1 MEHLVSIIIP
11 TQNRLHDVIRC
22 IKSILHTRI
31 VKFEIIIVDNAS
43 TDGTYKELVEQFG
56 ETACVKIVFSEIN
69 LGAGGGR
76 NLGAKTAKG
85 DYLLFIDSD
94 NVIDD
99 IMVGL
104 LCETMSFSE
113 VGMVGPLMLYG
124 EKPNKIWTYF
134 ADINPWT
141 SRAFYLG
148 NKEEATQ
155 ILPERIVTGH
165 IPNCFMVRKKDFE
178 KVGGFDEYYI
188 IMYEEADF
196 AERIKK
202 YLKKKIVINTKAITF
217 HHVAYEQN
225 HSGGYSLG
233 IQDPIRAY
241 LLARNRIYFVKKHFK
256 PIQKLFFFLVMN
268 NVTALFY
275 CFHFIK
281 ANRFGFVRSYFK
293 GMYDGIAGL

>member
-1 MEHLVSIIIP
+1 
-11 TQNRLHDVIRC
+11 
-22 IKSILHTRI
+22 

-56 ETACVKIVFSEIN
+56 ETTCVSIVFSEIN
-69 LGAGGGR
+69 LGASGGR

-94 NVIDD
+94 NVIHDK
-99 IMVGL
+99 MVVL
-104 LCETMSFSE
+104 LCETMFFSE

-124 EKPNKIWTYF
+124 ERPDRVWTYF

-141 SRAFYLG
+141 SRASYLG

-155 ILPERIVTGH
+155 NLPDIIVSGH
-165 IPNCFMVRKKDFE
+165 IPNCFMVRRADFE
-178 KVGGFDEYYI
+178 KVRGFDEYYFV
-188 IMYEEADF
+188 MYEEADL

-202 YLKKKIVINTKAITF
+202 YLGKQIVIDTRALTY

-225 HSGGYSLG
+225 LSDGYSLG
-233 IQDPIRAY
+233 IRDPIRAY
-241 LLARNRIYFVKKHFK
+241 LLARNRIHFVKKNFE
-256 PIQKLFFFLVMN
+256 PIQKIFFFLVMN

-275 CFHFIK
+275 CFHFVR
-281 ANRFGFVRSYFK
+281 ANRFGFVRSYLK
-293 GMYDGIAGL
+293 GMYDGILGL